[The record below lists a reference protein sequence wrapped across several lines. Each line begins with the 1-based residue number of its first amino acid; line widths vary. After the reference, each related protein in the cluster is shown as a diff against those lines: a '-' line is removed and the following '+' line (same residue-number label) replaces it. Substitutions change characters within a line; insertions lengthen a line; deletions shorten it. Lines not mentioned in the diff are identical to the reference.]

1 MGGLIIWRRILIEI
15 VHCTKSGRI
24 IGIDLGKVKTDIEIS
39 LFSLGDVVALATVS
53 ALLESRTTLMDNL
66 GFGN

>member
-1 MGGLIIWRRILIEI
+1 M
-15 VHCTKSGRI
+15 HCTKSGRI

-53 ALLESRTTLMDNL
+53 ALLESRKTPMDNL